1 MIKFIKNEEE
11 VIVQNNKNIKKEM
24 GQIIKQVEATEQ
36 FYKTQ
41 IHFYENLLN
50 SDELTSAE
58 SQSVSIVVSEI
69 RGELKRVQDVI
80 FQLSGFMTRSIKILS
95 ILEKMKNQKEDDV
108 INRIM
113 SLMDI
118 KNRPE
123 SPMGNYMM
131 FDNNHDPKKEEN

>member
-50 SDELTSAE
+50 SDELTSTE

-113 SLMDI
+113 SLMDV
-118 KNRPE
+118 KTDQSRR
-123 SPMGNYMM
+123 
-131 FDNNHDPKKEEN
+131 